1 MLDRLTS
8 RWRSLWCDDPTH
20 KPIELESTQTWMTKQ
35 RFGTELDTVS
45 DEAFAKYLK
54 RINEYYGKKED

>member
-8 RWRSLWCDDPTH
+8 RWKSLWCNDPTH
-20 KPIELESTQTWMTKQ
+20 KPIELESMQTWMTKQ

-54 RINEYYGKKED
+54 RIKENGTKED

>member
-8 RWRSLWCDDPTH
+8 RWKSLWQQNTTPKPT
-20 KPIELESTQTWMTKQ
+20 KLESGHSWMMKQ

-45 DEAFAKYLK
+45 EESFAKYLK
-54 RINEYYGKKED
+54 RIKENGTKED

>member
-1 MLDRLTS
+1 M
-8 RWRSLWCDDPTH
+8 
-20 KPIELESTQTWMTKQ
+20 QTWMTKQ

-54 RINEYYGKKED
+54 RIKENGTKED